1 MNKTLSFFGVAT
13 AVTMSLASAGMAQ
26 AISIETSGVWT
37 SVTPDGTTTVNGINT
52 NTVSWGDPATNSGQ
66 SSYVF
71 NGENTFTAPIDGTD
85 FLLGTFTHNNF
96 PVFPPSIT
104 GANLAL
110 SLSGDVNKTFNF
122 FFNHNETP
130 NNGDSGVCSSTPGFN
145 VPCPDVVSIPNTAS
159 SETINIGGHQ
169 YILAISGFLQGG
181 SVVNQFITQEDQA
194 NTAEIF
200 GRLEKVPVE
209 EVPEPLT
216 MLGITTG
223 VAFGGFF
230 KRKYSKSQKSKV
242 SA

>member
-26 AISIETSGVWT
+26 AISIQTSGVWT
-37 SVTPDGTTTVNGINT
+37 SVTPAGITTVNGIDT
-52 NTVSWGDPATNSGQ
+52 NTVSWGGSAGSGQ

-71 NGENTFTAPIDGTD
+71 NGVNTFTAPIDGTD
-85 FLLGTFTHNNF
+85 FLLGTFTHNNL

-122 FFNHNETP
+122 FFNHNETTNEP
-130 NNGDSGVCSSTPGFN
+130 NSGVCSSTPGF
-145 VPCPDVVSIPNTAS
+145 VTPCPDVVSIPNTAS
-159 SETINIGGHQ
+159 SETITIGGHE
-169 YILAISGFLQGG
+169 YILAISGFLNQEE
-181 SVVNQFITQEDQA
+181 SLVNQFITKENQA
-194 NTAEIF
+194 NSAQIF
-200 GRLEKVPVE
+200 GRLQK
-209 EVPEPLT
+209 VPEPLT